1 MLCQNCSG
9 KTPLLATAAAPTTR
23 CATETGD
30 KIACGFTFRV
40 SAWIRR
46 LGERDLPA
54 RQAAEAAY
62 LERHPA
68 TILLTQAP
76 PSPAGLFLAR
86 PQAAHG

>member
-1 MLCQNCSG
+1 
-9 KTPLLATAAAPTTR
+9 LLRKDPPIGHGGGADYR

-62 LERHPA
+62 LGRHLVA
-68 TILLTQAP
+68 ILLTQAP
-76 PSPAGLFLAR
+76 PSPVGLFFSVL
-86 PQAAHG
+86 